1 MIGRAVVAFGFYPI
15 CKPFGKGNASRFPDR
30 PARRESWG
38 MSLPTTAQ
46 GIYDLLAGDAVISA
60 ALGTYTPRGQSPV
73 PAIAVVRR
81 NEQLPEG
88 VAVAGL
94 EVVILANP
102 DYGTVPYLT
111 GETGLN
117 PQFRLYVSEW
127 SALQVAPQA
136 ITNAAL
142 ASGTAT
148 LTFAAAHGIG
158 VGKQV
163 AVSGLPAPFAALNG
177 TFTVTA
183 ATTASPFTLSYALAG
198 STIAS
203 AAVAA
208 GVMTPSPAT
217 SLLALPALTQ
227 RIISLLPGCR
237 AVPISGDAPG
247 QGLGVLDQY
256 VISWTNP
263 TQYVVTPES

>member
-1 MIGRAVVAFGFYPI
+1 
-15 CKPFGKGNASRFPDR
+15 
-30 PARRESWG
+30 

-46 GIYDLLAGDAVISA
+46 GIYDLLAGDAVVSA
-60 ALGTYTPRGQSPV
+60 AVGTYTPRGGTEI

-81 NEQLPEG
+81 NEALPEG
-88 VAVAGL
+88 VPVAGL
-94 EVVILANP
+94 EVVILNNP
-102 DYGTVPYLT
+102 DYSPDAFLT
-111 GETGLN
+111 GEAGLN

-127 SALQVAPQA
+127 SALQVAPKTV
-136 ITNAAL
+136 TNAAL

-148 LTFAAAHGIG
+148 LTFAAAHGFG

-163 AVSGLPAPFAALNG
+163 AVSALPAPFAALNG

-183 ATTASPFTLSYALAG
+183 ATVEAPFTLSYALAG

-208 GVMTPSPAT
+208 GVVVPSPAVDLT
-217 SLLALPALTQ
+217 ALQALTQ

-237 AVPISGDAPG
+237 AVPIGGDAPG

-256 VISWTNP
+256 ALSWTDP
-263 TQYVVTPES
+263 TQYVVTPEA

>member
-1 MIGRAVVAFGFYPI
+1 
-15 CKPFGKGNASRFPDR
+15 
-30 PARRESWG
+30 

-46 GIYDLLAGDAVISA
+46 GIYDLLAGDAVVSA

-88 VAVAGL
+88 VAVTGL
-94 EVVILANP
+94 EVVILKNP
-102 DYGTVPYLT
+102 DYSTDTFLT

-148 LTFAAAHGIG
+148 LTFAAAHGIS

-163 AVSGLPAPFAALNG
+163 AVSALPAPFAALNG
-177 TFTVTA
+177 TFTVTVATA
-183 ATTASPFTLSYALAG
+183 AAPFTLSYALAG

-203 AAVAA
+203 AAVVA
-208 GVMTPSPAT
+208 GVVVPSPAT
-217 SLLALPALTQ
+217 DLTALQALTQ

-237 AVPISGDAPG
+237 AVPIDGDAPG

-256 VISWTNP
+256 AISWANP
-263 TQYVVTPES
+263 TQYVVTPGS

>member
-1 MIGRAVVAFGFYPI
+1 MT
-15 CKPFGKGNASRFPDR
+15 
-30 PARRESWG
+30 
-38 MSLPTTAQ
+38 LPTNAL
-46 GIYDLLAGDAVISA
+46 GLYDRLAGDATVA
-60 ALGTYTPRGQSPV
+60 DALGTYTPRGGTPI

-88 VAVAGL
+88 VTVAGL

-102 DYGTVPYLT
+102 EYGTEAYMT

-127 SALQVAPQA
+127 SALQVAPQV

-142 ASGTAT
+142 GSGTAT
-148 LTFAAAHGIG
+148 LTFAAAHGIS
-158 VGKQV
+158 VGDQV

-183 ATTASPFTLSYALAG
+183 ATTTTPFTLSYALAG

-208 GVMTPSPAT
+208 GVMVPSSAD
-217 SLLALPALTQ
+217 SLLGLQALTQ

-237 AVPISGDAPG
+237 AVPITGDAPG
-247 QGLGVLDQY
+247 EGMGVLDQY
-256 VISWTNP
+256 ALSWTNP
-263 TQYVVTPES
+263 TQYVVTPGA

>member
-1 MIGRAVVAFGFYPI
+1 
-15 CKPFGKGNASRFPDR
+15 
-30 PARRESWG
+30 

-46 GIYDLLAGDAVISA
+46 AIYDLLAGDAVA
-60 ALGTYTPRGQSPV
+60 AAAIGTYTPRGGTAL

-88 VAVAGL
+88 TAVAGL
-94 EVVILANP
+94 EVVILNNP
-102 DYGTVPYLT
+102 DYGTDAYMT

-127 SALQVAPQA
+127 FSLQVPPQA
-136 ITNAAL
+136 VTNVAL

-148 LTFAAAHGIG
+148 LTFAAAHGIS

-163 AVSGLPAPFAALNG
+163 AVSSLPAPFADLNG

-203 AAVAA
+203 AAVTA
-208 GVMTPSPAT
+208 GVVVPSPAT
-217 SLLALPALTQ
+217 DLLALQALTQ
-227 RIISLLPGCR
+227 RIVSLLPGCR
-237 AVPISGDAPG
+237 AVPIVGDQRGRGDPNG

-256 VISWTNP
+256 AISWTNP
-263 TQYVVTPES
+263 TQYVVTPGA

>member
-1 MIGRAVVAFGFYPI
+1 
-15 CKPFGKGNASRFPDR
+15 
-30 PARRESWG
+30 

-46 GIYDLLAGDAVISA
+46 ELYDLLAGDAEVSA

-94 EVVILANP
+94 EVVILNNP
-102 DYGTVPYLT
+102 DYSPDAFLT
-111 GETGLN
+111 GEQALN

-127 SALQVAPQA
+127 SPSTDLTALQ
-136 ITNAAL
+136 
-142 ASGTAT
+142 
-148 LTFAAAHGIG
+148 
-158 VGKQV
+158 
-163 AVSGLPAPFAALNG
+163 
-177 TFTVTA
+177 
-183 ATTASPFTLSYALAG
+183 
-198 STIAS
+198 
-203 AAVAA
+203 
-208 GVMTPSPAT
+208 
-217 SLLALPALTQ
+217 ALTQ

-237 AVPISGDAPG
+237 AVPIGGDAPG

-256 VISWTNP
+256 AISWTNP

>member
-1 MIGRAVVAFGFYPI
+1 
-15 CKPFGKGNASRFPDR
+15 
-30 PARRESWG
+30 

-94 EVVILANP
+94 EVVILNNP
-102 DYGTVPYLT
+102 DYSPEAMLT

-127 SALQVAPQA
+127 SALQLAPQA
-136 ITNAAL
+136 VTNAAL

-163 AVSGLPAPFAALNG
+163 AVSDLPAPFAALNG
-177 TFTVTA
+177 TFAVTA
-183 ATTASPFTLSYALAG
+183 ATTTAPFTLSYALAG

-208 GVMTPSPAT
+208 GVVAPSPAVDLT
-217 SLLALPALTQ
+217 ALQALTQ

-256 VISWTNP
+256 AISWTNP

>member
-1 MIGRAVVAFGFYPI
+1 
-15 CKPFGKGNASRFPDR
+15 
-30 PARRESWG
+30 
-38 MSLPTTAQ
+38 MSLPATAQ
-46 GIYDLLAGDAVISA
+46 ELYDLLATDAVVA
-60 ALGTYTPRGQSPV
+60 PALGSYTPRGGTAI

-94 EVVILANP
+94 EVVILNNP
-102 DYGTVPYLT
+102 DYSPEAMLT

-148 LTFAAAHGIG
+148 LTFAAAHGFG

-163 AVSGLPAPFAALNG
+163 AVSALPAPFAALNG

-183 ATTASPFTLSYALAG
+183 ATTTAPFTLSYALAG

-208 GVMTPSPAT
+208 GVVVPSPAVDLT
-217 SLLALPALTQ
+217 ALQALTQ

-237 AVPISGDAPG
+237 AVPIGGDAPG

-256 VISWTNP
+256 AISWTNP

>member
-1 MIGRAVVAFGFYPI
+1 MA
-15 CKPFGKGNASRFPDR
+15 
-30 PARRESWG
+30 
-38 MSLPTTAQ
+38 LPTTAQ
-46 GIYDLLAGDAVISA
+46 ELYDLLVGDAVVA
-60 ALGTYTPRGQSPV
+60 AGLGTYTPRGGTAI

-81 NEQLPEG
+81 NESLPEG

-94 EVVILANP
+94 EVVILNNP
-102 DYGTVPYLT
+102 DYSPEAMLT

-127 SALQVAPQA
+127 SALQVEPKT

-148 LTFAAAHGIG
+148 LTFASAHGIS

-163 AVSGLPAPFAALNG
+163 LVSALPAPFAALNG

-183 ATTASPFTLSYALAG
+183 ATTASPFTLGYALAG

-208 GVMTPSPAT
+208 GVVVPSPAVDLT
-217 SLLALPALTQ
+217 ALQALTQ
-227 RIISLLPGCR
+227 RIIRLLPGCR
-237 AVPISGDAPG
+237 AVPIGGDAPG

-256 VISWTNP
+256 AIAWTNP

>member
-1 MIGRAVVAFGFYPI
+1 
-15 CKPFGKGNASRFPDR
+15 
-30 PARRESWG
+30 

-46 GIYDLLAGDAVISA
+46 GVYDLLAGDAAVTA
-60 ALGTYTPRGQSPV
+60 ALGVYLPRGGTPI

-81 NEQLPEG
+81 NESLPEG

-102 DYGTVPYLT
+102 KYGTEPYMT

-127 SALQVAPQA
+127 SSLQATPQV

-142 ASGTAT
+142 AAGAAT
-148 LTFAAAHGIG
+148 LTFAAAHGIS

-163 AVSGLPAPFAALNG
+163 GVSGLPAPFAALNG

-208 GVMTPSPAT
+208 GVVIPSPAT
-217 SLLALPALTQ
+217 DLLALQALTQ
-227 RIISLLPGCR
+227 RIVSLLPGCR
-237 AVPISGDAPG
+237 AVPIDGDAPG
-247 QGLGVLDQY
+247 QGLGLLDQY

-263 TQYVVTPES
+263 TQYVVTPGA

>member
-1 MIGRAVVAFGFYPI
+1 
-15 CKPFGKGNASRFPDR
+15 
-30 PARRESWG
+30 

-46 GIYDLLAGDAVISA
+46 GIYDLLAGDAEVSA
-60 ALGTYTPRGQSPV
+60 AVGTYTPRGGAAI

-81 NEQLPEG
+81 NEALPEG

-94 EVVILANP
+94 EVVILNNP
-102 DYGTVPYLT
+102 DYGNEAFLT

-127 SALQVAPQA
+127 SSLQMPPQV

-148 LTFAAAHGIG
+148 LTFAAAHGFG

-163 AVSGLPAPFAALNG
+163 SVSVLPAPFAALNG

-183 ATTASPFTLSYALAG
+183 VTTTAPFTISYALAG

-203 AAVAA
+203 AAVVA
-208 GVMTPSPAT
+208 GVVVPSPAT
-217 SLLALPALTQ
+217 DLAALQALTQ

-237 AVPISGDAPG
+237 AVPIGGDAPG

-256 VISWTNP
+256 AISWTNP
-263 TQYVVTPES
+263 TQYVVTPGS

>member
-1 MIGRAVVAFGFYPI
+1 
-15 CKPFGKGNASRFPDR
+15 
-30 PARRESWG
+30 

-46 GIYDLLAGDAVISA
+46 GIYDLLAGDAVVSA
-60 ALGTYTPRGQSPV
+60 AIGTYTPRGQSPV

-94 EVVILANP
+94 EVVILNHP
-102 DYGTVPYLT
+102 DYSTEAMLT

-127 SALQVAPQA
+127 SALQVAPKA

-142 ASGTAT
+142 ASGAAT
-148 LTFAAAHGIG
+148 LTFAAAHGFG

-163 AVSGLPAPFAALNG
+163 SVSVLPAPFAALNG

-203 AAVAA
+203 AAVVA
-208 GVMTPSPAT
+208 GVVVPSSAVDLT
-217 SLLALPALTQ
+217 ALQALTQ
-227 RIISLLPGCR
+227 RIICLLPGCR
-237 AVPISGDAPG
+237 AVPIGGDAPG

-256 VISWTNP
+256 AISWTNP
-263 TQYVVTPES
+263 TQYVVTPGA

>member
-1 MIGRAVVAFGFYPI
+1 
-15 CKPFGKGNASRFPDR
+15 
-30 PARRESWG
+30 
-38 MSLPTTAQ
+38 MSLPATAQ
-46 GIYDLLAGDAVISA
+46 ELYDLLAGDAVISA